1 MWRKRGS
8 LCVSVSSVSSVVN
21 VVDFWPV
28 VSQLRESLTRVFRDL
43 HEIRRNYIDMQMLL
57 CQSHIQSCFHL
68 FLFHFVFVFVFFF
81 FLLLLLL
88 ILLRKEKR
96 GGSSEDAEIVDEHE
110 AKVVRNGEVSAHV
123 LAELAV
129 SGVAGAVKRRH

>member
-1 MWRKRGS
+1 MWWKRGS

-43 HEIRRNYIDMQMLL
+43 HEIRRNYIDIKMLLL

-68 FLFHFVFVFVFFF
+68 FLFHFVFVFVFVFFFF
-81 FLLLLLL
+81 FLL
-88 ILLRKEKR
+88 LLRKEKR

>member
-1 MWRKRGS
+1 MWWKRGS

-43 HEIRRNYIDMQMLL
+43 HEIRRNYIDIKMLL

-68 FLFHFVFVFVFFF
+68 FLFHFVFVFVFVFFFF
-81 FLLLLLL
+81 FLL
-88 ILLRKEKR
+88 LLRKEKR

>member
-1 MWRKRGS
+1 MWWKRGS

-43 HEIRRNYIDMQMLL
+43 HEIRRNYIYIKMLL
-57 CQSHIQSCFHL
+57 CQSHIKSCFHL

-81 FLLLLLL
+81 LLLLF
-88 ILLRKEKR
+88 LLRKEKR